1 MLEGKYIE
9 LTCTY
14 PGYKLLSYEII
25 ETRLED
31 RSYNSDGY
39 CRKMIDDVLHIYID
53 YDVFNVRTYNFINK
67 GELIA
72 QIEKAENRKTILK
85 SLIRKYNI

>member
-14 PGYKLLSYEII
+14 PEYKLLSYEII
-25 ETRLED
+25 ETRIDTRL
-31 RSYNSDGY
+31 YNTDGY
-39 CRKMIDDVLHIYID
+39 CREMKDGILHIYID

-67 GELIA
+67 GKLIS
-72 QIEKAENRKTILK
+72 QIEKSEKRKSVIK
-85 SLIRKYNI
+85 SLNSRK